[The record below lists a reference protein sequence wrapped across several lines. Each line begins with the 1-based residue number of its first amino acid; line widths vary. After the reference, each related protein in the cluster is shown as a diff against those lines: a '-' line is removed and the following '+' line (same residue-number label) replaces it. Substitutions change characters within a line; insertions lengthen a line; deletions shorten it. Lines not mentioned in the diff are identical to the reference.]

1 MKLSLVPRERRF
13 FDLFREQGEL
23 VSESLLE
30 LSKSLLEGRS
40 RHPRLRDLEHR
51 CDDVTRE
58 IYQLVNKTFVAPM
71 EQEDIVMLAASLD
84 DIVDLAEEV
93 SDKLELYRVGQVT
106 APARALG
113 ECLASAGQ
121 VIERALEDLDGFRG
135 LDERRE
141 ELHRLENEGDQITRE
156 ALGRLF
162 SEEAGHSAAEIVKW
176 KDLYDLLERAM
187 DECEHV
193 ANVLSTISI
202 KNA

>member
-1 MKLSLVPRERRF
+1 MKLSLVPQERRF
-13 FDLFREQGEL
+13 FDLFRRQGEL
-23 VSESLLE
+23 VSESLTE

-58 IYQLVNKTFVAPM
+58 IYELVNRTFVAPM
-71 EQEDIVMLAASLD
+71 EQEDILTLAAALD

-93 SDKLELYRVGQVT
+93 SDKLVLYRVEQV
-106 APARALG
+106 AQPARALG
-113 ECLASAGQ
+113 ECLESAGLE
-121 VIERALEDLDGFRG
+121 IARALENLDGFEGMEEHR
-135 LDERRE
+135 L
-141 ELHRLENEGDQITRE
+141 ELHRLENEGDVIHRE

-162 SEEAGHSAAEIVKW
+162 SDNHTPATELVKW
-176 KDLYDLLERAM
+176 KDLYDLLEETM

-193 ANVLSTISI
+193 ANVLNTIAI